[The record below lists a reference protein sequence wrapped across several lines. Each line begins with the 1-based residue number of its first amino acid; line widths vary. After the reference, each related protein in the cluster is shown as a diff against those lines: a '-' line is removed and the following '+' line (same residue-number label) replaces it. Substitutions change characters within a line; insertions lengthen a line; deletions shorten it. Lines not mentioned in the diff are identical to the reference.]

1 MENSYFNEL
10 ALLTHASTEVIIALA
25 KPSCWS
31 TFRASIVSIHKA
43 MDVPSIIIGEQNLKK
58 QHHFAPPQKFYIRSS
73 HADIFCFPRAGML
86 EWITHT
92 ERFCKSFTGE
102 GPCI

>member
-25 KPSCWS
+25 NPSCWS
-31 TFRASIVSIHKA
+31 TFSASIVSIHKA

-58 QHHFAPPQKFYIRSS
+58 QHHFAPPQILYPLIACRYLLFSS
-73 HADIFCFPRAGML
+73 GRHVRMDY
-86 EWITHT
+86 TH
-92 ERFCKSFTGE
+92 
-102 GPCI
+102 

>member
-31 TFRASIVSIHKA
+31 TFRASIV
-43 MDVPSIIIGEQNLKK
+43 VPPGEV
-58 QHHFAPPQKFYIRSS
+58 I
-73 HADIFCFPRAGML
+73 
-86 EWITHT
+86 
-92 ERFCKSFTGE
+92 
-102 GPCI
+102 